1 MSTSV
6 KCTIIKCDSGSLG
19 LTFILDGREIRTVR
33 DLTYDHTL
41 ALKICD
47 SVNRSD
53 LSPIHIDDILE
64 DFIG

>member
-1 MSTSV
+1 M
-6 KCTIIKCDSGSLG
+6 IIQCASGSFG
-19 LTFILDGREIRTVR
+19 LIFTIDGREVRTVN
-33 DLTYDHTL
+33 DLTCDHAL
-41 ALKICD
+41 ALRICD